1 MDICVVA
8 GYNDILKDHSRDYIV
23 DTLAWFTDYVI
34 DLGNKNNTV
43 AVATLLYPP
52 RLAWLQDNT

>member
-23 DTLAWFTDYVI
+23 DTLAWFTNYVI

-52 RLAWLQDNT
+52 RLA